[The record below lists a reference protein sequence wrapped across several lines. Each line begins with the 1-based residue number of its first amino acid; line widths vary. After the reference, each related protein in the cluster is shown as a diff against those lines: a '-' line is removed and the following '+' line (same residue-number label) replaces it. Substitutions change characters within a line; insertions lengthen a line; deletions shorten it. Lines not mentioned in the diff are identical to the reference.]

1 MTSLRS
7 EFDLI
12 AKYFAP
18 LACVGSFGLK
28 DDAATIAAR
37 PGYDLVVTTDTLIAG
52 VDFFEN
58 DPPGAIARKA
68 LRVNLSDLAA
78 KGAEPAFY
86 LLSLSLPRVDE
97 AWLEAFA
104 RGLARDQ
111 EMFEIGLL
119 GGDTGATPGPLSIA
133 ITAFGHVPW
142 TRMLRRAG
150 ARPGELVFV
159 TGTIGDSGG
168 GLALLRD
175 GAGDALAAAHRNYL
189 IDRYRL
195 PDPPVVLG
203 RSLRNLATA
212 AIDVSDGL
220 IADLGHIA
228 LASGV
233 RIVVDAPAVPRSDA
247 LDALWGGDVVRAA
260 TAGDDYQI
268 AFTAPAAHRADIEQ
282 TAREDGAI
290 RVSAIGRVVD
300 GEGVVLLD
308 AQGRAI
314 AVPRPGFTHF

>member
-1 MTSLRS
+1 MAERS

-12 AKYFAP
+12 ARYFAP
-18 LACVGSFGLK
+18 LACVGSFALK
-28 DDAATIAAR
+28 DDAAAIAAR

-52 VDFFEN
+52 VDFFEG
-58 DPPGAIARKA
+58 DPPGAVAKKA
-68 LRVNLSDLAA
+68 LRANLSDLAA

-86 LLSLSLPRVDE
+86 LLALSLPRADE
-97 AWLEAFA
+97 AWLGAFA
-104 RGLARDQ
+104 DGLRADQ
-111 EMFEIGLL
+111 ELFGIGLL
-119 GGDTGATPGPLSIA
+119 GGDTSATPGPLSVG
-133 ITAFGHVPW
+133 ITAFGYVPW
-142 TRMLRRAG
+142 KRMLRRAG
-150 ARPGELVFV
+150 ARPGDLVFV

-168 GLALLRD
+168 GLAVLGGEG
-175 GAGDALAAAHRNYL
+175 GALSAAHRNHL

-195 PDPPVVLG
+195 PDPPVALG
-203 RSLRNLATA
+203 PSLRSLATA

-228 LASGV
+228 ESSSV
-233 RIVVDAPAVPRSDA
+233 RIVVDAPAVPRSEA
-247 LDALWGGDVVRAA
+247 LEALWGGDVVRAT

-268 AFTAPAAHRADIEQ
+268 AFTAPAARRADIAQAAQEAG
-282 TAREDGAI
+282 TV
-290 RVSAIGRVVD
+290 RVSAIGRVVE